1 MSVTIPKNVRQMG
14 EPEAARKIYVEDYVV
29 TYLRQYAKEE
39 MPRSR
44 GAVLLGS
51 AEEQEGIPY
60 LFIRSAME
68 LEPDA
73 ETGEGVVFTDQM
85 WMQIYEDIEKYFKG
99 QEILGW
105 FLSVPGFPLEVDYE
119 ILSTHRTH
127 FPGWDKVLFMEDPTE
142 GEEAFFA
149 LQGTSMERQNGYF
162 IFYERNESM
171 QQYMLEKRDGRSVD
185 AKAEYSDRAARS
197 FRMMVQEK
205 RSQSSQRRVM
215 TLLYG
220 VSTFLVMV
228 VLVIGITMINN
239 YEKMEQVE
247 MALNNLT
254 QSLEEQQTG
263 LAGVSGEA
271 PGQQAAGES
280 AVKTGEGQVF
290 PEEAGSEGTENGGD
304 TGDNPAGGDP
314 ANEAED
320 LVEDGGQPEGSEGEQ
335 AESSENGQPQEG
347 AGEEPSTEEPPEG
360 EQPQEEAQPDT
371 REIQVQETAAS
382 VPQVYI
388 VRKGDTL
395 RSISRKI
402 YGSDKYVEEICQLNH
417 IQDSDIIL
425 IGDKILLP

>member
-14 EPEAARKIYVEDYVV
+14 EPEPARKIYVEDYVV

-51 AEEQEGIPY
+51 AGEQEGIPY

-68 LEPDA
+68 LEPDD
-73 ETGEGVVFTDQM
+73 ETGEGVTFNDQM
-85 WMQIYEDIEKYFKG
+85 WMRIYEEIEKYFKG

-105 FLSVPGFPLEVDYE
+105 FLSMPGFPLEVDYE

-127 FPGWDKVLFMEDPTE
+127 FPGWDKVLFMEDPSE

-149 LQGTSMERQNGYF
+149 LQGTVMERQNGYF
-162 IFYERNESM
+162 IFYERNEAM
-171 QQYMLEKRDGRSVD
+171 QQYMLEKRDRKSVD
-185 AKAEYSDRAARS
+185 AEEEFADRAARS

-205 RSQSSQRRVM
+205 KSQSSQRRVM
-215 TLLYG
+215 ALLYG

-254 QSLEEQQTG
+254 QSLEEQGSALGEMEAVETE
-263 LAGVSGEA
+263 SGQAQPENVETES
-271 PGQQAAGES
+271 GQAQ
-280 AVKTGEGQVF
+280 
-290 PEEAGSEGTENGGD
+290 PEEGD
-304 TGDNPAGGDP
+304 AADQGDAQ
-314 ANEAED
+314 EEM
-320 LVEDGGQPEGSEGEQ
+320 
-335 AESSENGQPQEG
+335 SENGQPEGEGFQEESSDG
-347 AGEEPSTEEPPEG
+347 EQPVEDTGSAEEPSG
-360 EQPQEEAQPDT
+360 EVQPDT
-371 REIQVQETAAS
+371 QEVQVQETAAS

-395 RSISRKI
+395 RGISRKV
-402 YGSDKYVEEICQLNH
+402 YGSDAYVEEICQLNH
-417 IQDSDIIL
+417 IEDSDIIL